1 MLSIGEK
8 KTDVIICTNIKKKY
22 FVGEKIYTMSELQT
36 PSSMLIYALLCD
48 RVVKIG
54 NKMRRQV
61 AKYAKR
67 I

>member
-1 MLSIGEK
+1 
-8 KTDVIICTNIKKKY
+8 
-22 FVGEKIYTMSELQT
+22 MSELQT

-54 NKMRRQV
+54 NEMRRQV